1 MTVGGCELHG
11 GRLVNLDLLLQNCH
25 LFRESSEATSDT
37 RRVLSEGKRTYP
49 LQLRIVFIPILQV
62 EVDKVGAEVVV
73 PKDLADVFSEL
84 FVDPSGLEDV
94 SSGVV

>member
-1 MTVGGCELHG
+1 M
-11 GRLVNLDLLLQNCH
+11 
-25 LFRESSEATSDT
+25 
-37 RRVLSEGKRTYP
+37 SEGKRTYP